1 MKKISVIM
9 LAVLASVA
17 AVAAPVDAQRARQVA
32 KTAAQLYSWE
42 VSQQNK
48 AGLNPNAECQLKDV
62 TAEVG
67 ISNIYVFNYAIADG
81 SRDGFVVVSGD
92 DVAAPILAFSDEGP
106 MEMNPAVR
114 FHLEQYGRQIGA
126 AQEVGAVATKAVQT
140 KWQQLASGEALDEAV
155 QRYEA
160 KGDIYD
166 DNINRLLGAMR
177 WGQGNPYNRLCPGGS
192 VTGCVATA
200 FGMIMN
206 YWDYPVHGFGQHSYN
221 GADNPA
227 AYGDWQ
233 YGEQSADFE
242 HTYYDWAHMDDY
254 AFINSSDSVI
264 DAIST
269 LLYQLGVAL
278 DMNYSPD
285 GSGCWSLPEY
295 AIYDTS
301 LHLSA
306 TVGADTRIPRHFG
319 YKYSYAGM
327 RDSVHSDSL
336 WLQMLYNS
344 LADSMPIY
352 YAGWAKD
359 DSDDGHSGTQGH
371 GYILDGYFSDVTDSN
386 LFHINWGWSGS
397 ADGYF
402 KLDAMKPNNSDF
414 TQWHGA
420 IIGIEPDTSY
430 HGYDPAVIRNFEP
443 ASAMVYSEA
452 GNIVVKGCES
462 NAVAVYDL
470 MGRVVAQR
478 GSHQGAEWSAAVR
491 PGIYVVRVG
500 NQMGRKVVVMGR

>member
-1 MKKISVIM
+1 MKKLSVVM
-9 LAVLASVA
+9 LAMLASVA

-32 KTAAQLYSWE
+32 QTAAKLYSWE
-42 VSQQNK
+42 LSQQNK
-48 AGLNPNAECQLKDV
+48 AGVNPDAECQLKDV

-67 ISNIYVFNYAIADG
+67 ISNIYVYNYVITDG
-81 SRDGFVVVSGD
+81 SREGFVVVSGD
-92 DVAAPILAFSDEGP
+92 DVAAPVLAFSDEGAL
-106 MEMNPAVR
+106 EMNPAVR
-114 FHLEQYGRQIGA
+114 FHLEQYSRQIA
-126 AQEVGAVATKAVQT
+126 AAREAGVVATKAVET
-140 KWQQLASGEALDEAV
+140 KWEQMVSGKALSEAV
-155 QRYEA
+155 QRFEA
-160 KGDIYD
+160 KGDIYND
-166 DNINRLLGAMR
+166 VINRLLGGMR
-177 WGQGNPYNRLCPGGS
+177 WGQGDPYNRLCPGNS

-227 AYGDWQ
+227 AYGDWLW
-233 YGEQSADFE
+233 GEQSANFE
-242 HTYYDWAHMDDY
+242 ETYYDWAHMDDY

-269 LLYQLGVAL
+269 LLYQLGVSL

-295 AIYDTS
+295 ATYDTS

-306 TVGADTRIPRHFG
+306 SMGADTRIPRHFG
-319 YKYSYAGM
+319 YKFSYAGM

-336 WLQMLYNS
+336 WLLMLYNS

-359 DSDDGHSGTQGH
+359 NSDDGHSATQGH

-386 LFHINWGWSGS
+386 MFHINWGWSGS

-402 KLDAMKPNNSDF
+402 KIDAMTPNNSDF

-420 IIGIEPDTSY
+420 IIGLEPDTSY
-430 HGYDPAVIRNFEP
+430 HGYDQSGIRTFEP
-443 ASAMVYSEA
+443 STALIYSET
-452 GNIVVKGCES
+452 GRIVVKGCENS
-462 NAVAVYDL
+462 VVAVYDL
-470 MGRVVAQR
+470 MGRKVAQR
-478 GSHQGAEWSAAVR
+478 DGRNGAEWSTAVR

-500 NQMGRKVVVMGR
+500 NQMGRKVVVLGR